1 MRARWGLVCA
11 AALLGAVLASPARP
25 AEHKPAEHKPAAKSA
40 AAPTAPSPAPSAA
53 APRAAPDALGAL
65 EPVLHAQKAKI
76 TTCMDTVV
84 RQSAATIAGPH
95 AAISSWTNAA
105 PDQNLFVSMLGLSYK
120 SPIAPNAAAVLL
132 AAPLGPGRC
141 EGAVVQIVPSARP
154 CSVIQASLVKSGKT
168 IAMLEG
174 LPVVQTAAGVRNLL
188 LPTAGGGCTLVAVG
202 LQE

>member
-1 MRARWGLVCA
+1 MRARWGLGCA
-11 AALLGAVLASPARP
+11 AALLAAVLAVA
-25 AEHKPAEHKPAAKSA
+25 AQAAEHKPAAKSA
-40 AAPTAPSPAPSAA
+40 PAPAPPSPSPSAA
-53 APRAAPDALGAL
+53 APRAAPDAVGAL

-76 TTCMDTVV
+76 TTCMDTIA

-95 AAISSWTNAA
+95 AAISSWTSAA

-120 SPIAPNAAAVLL
+120 SPVAPNAAAVLL

-141 EGAVVQIVPSARP
+141 QGAVVQIVPSARP
-154 CSVIQASLVKSGKT
+154 CSVIQASLVKTGKT

-174 LPVVQTAAGVRNLL
+174 LPVVQSASGVRNLL